1 MPFFSLPSGASPVL
15 AGPTAPTGGVGNVG
29 DIFLETSN
37 AILYGPK
44 TATGWAATGIDLSQ
58 GPTGATGVIGPTGS
72 VGSTGP
78 TGNTGGYAFAATGAT
93 APNLT
98 TPGAIWLD
106 TTNGRYFVRYES
118 QFIEIGVQGEVGPT
132 GSVGATGPS
141 VTGPTGAASTV
152 TGPTGAA
159 STVTGPTGATG
170 SVGPTGPSGG
180 PTGSTGPTGAAGIAT
195 IAGSNGQ
202 EYVFGEVSALVEWD
216 NETGQK
222 NGPLVPAGSSILG
235 FSWRVVT
242 TFTGTPS
249 SWGAFDA
256 DSNVFVGSSSALTA
270 GNTASGIPAGLVY
283 RSASNQVE
291 LTLTGTGT
299 GEIRFSI
306 FYVTLTPPTS

>member
-152 TGPTGAA
+152 TGPTGSTGPA
-159 STVTGPTGATG
+159 STVTGPTG
-170 SVGPTGPSGG
+170 SIGPTGPSGG
-180 PTGSTGPTGAAGIAT
+180 PTGSTGPAGGAAISGA
-195 IAGSNGQ
+195 NGQ
-202 EYVFGEVSALVEWD
+202 SYTYGEASTLVSWTAED
-216 NETGQK
+216 GAK
-222 NGPLVPAGSSILG
+222 NGPQAPASSIILG
-235 FSWRVVT
+235 YSWRVVD
-242 TFTGTPS
+242 TFTGSPGSWFAVDEPFNTLVSVS
-249 SWGAFDA
+249 SDF
-256 DSNVFVGSSSALTA
+256 TA
-270 GNTASGIPAGLVY
+270 GDTGAGGGTFY
-283 RSASNQVE
+283 RSGTNQVS
-291 LTLTGTGT
+291 LSLSGTATGS
-299 GEIRFSI
+299 IRFSI
-306 FYVTLTPPTS
+306 FYITLTPPTS